1 MNITHNKNLISP
13 KLKASVVE
21 PILIS
26 CINEIS
32 IYELEIIIQKIL
44 PLSKGSI
51 KRYLF
56 YLIEYGLISYN
67 GQKQIVSIE
76 DEGFNLLDMIVEE
89 KRQQGTTIDDIMI
102 SFE

>member
-1 MNITHNKNLISP
+1 MNITHNKNTTSP

-32 IYELEIIIQKIL
+32 IYELVDTVQKIL

-56 YLIEYGLISYN
+56 YLIDYGFILYN

-76 DEGFNLLDMIVEE
+76 DEGFDLLDAIVEE
-89 KRQQGTTIDDIMI
+89 KRQEGTDIDDII
-102 SFE
+102 ITFE